1 MSFQNIKNLIVSH
14 FIVNGRDDLLRVWV
28 LLFGFGVFFFALAP
42 TVAVMPL
49 AIVML
54 FILPPRLFPSDPV
67 QRMQYLMLP
76 ANSREKMTASLL
88 LLYFYYFAGSMAVF
102 FLGYCVAFLLDAHVF
117 MIHHGSFAGL
127 LVPQGSSV
135 SDYAWWYV
143 RGLLVLNALLSA
155 GVFSSVYFRKNAM
168 GKMVL
173 CLFLLFMAFAGLEVF
188 TDWLNTKVFLPP
200 FVMVENI
207 YLYTQDSRWADV
219 AVLVAVSV
227 YFHLLSFL
235 RLKETEA

>member
-14 FIVNGRDDLLRVWV
+14 FIVNGRDDLLRVWT
-28 LLFGFGVFFFALAP
+28 LLFGLGVFFFALMPMA
-42 TVAVMPL
+42 AVIPI

-54 FILPPRLFPSDPV
+54 GILPPRLFPSAPA

-76 ANSREKMTASLL
+76 ANHREKMTANLL
-88 LLYFYYFAGSMAVF
+88 LLYFYYFAGSIVVL

-117 MIHHGSFAGL
+117 MIHQGSFAGL
-127 LVPQGSSV
+127 LVPSGCSI
-135 SDYAWWYV
+135 SDYAGQYV
-143 RGLLVLNALLSA
+143 RWLLVFNALLSA
-155 GVFSSVYFRKNAM
+155 GVFSVVYFRKNAM

-173 CLFLLFMAFAGLEVF
+173 CLFLLFLAFAGLTLF
-188 TDWLNTKVFLPP
+188 TVWFNTRVLLPP
-200 FVMVENI
+200 FAMVENM
-207 YLYTQDSRWADV
+207 YLYASVPQWVDV
-219 AVLVAVSV
+219 AVLIAVSV